1 MLIGAIA
8 RIGQAVVVGEL
19 IQYFSSH
26 ATSNTSSSKEGFIWA
41 AILVLCGLVTVF
53 EHHHVFFITWRKGL
67 QLKVAMVAAI
77 YAKATRLGAMG
88 SSSSVSSGQVVNL
101 AGNDADRF
109 LMACLFGPYL
119 WWGPAYTVGVLVAGI
134 MIIGPSFLAGFSLL
148 LIFVPLQFYLSYRF
162 ATLRSKVAHITDR
175 RITLVSQ
182 AVGGARVMKMSGWE
196 TQFEERIEKI
206 RQLESA
212 RIQKAN
218 RLRALNEAIYFTS
231 SIIMNVVIFV
241 VYVRI
246 QGGTL
251 TPRKVF
257 SCMALINVVQFELMK
272 HFALGVM
279 GVSECSVSV
288 SRIQD
293 FLRSPEI
300 VTPVLPAESTLI
312 SEKVQPI
319 ISLNGV
325 TCHWKLAASSQ
336 TASDVDRNTSNEDS
350 EASSSSDSE
359 TAIAISKVSLDLKRG
374 ELCCIIGSVGSGKS
388 ALILALAGEL
398 QCSKGE
404 IIRNYTSLAYAA
416 QDSWIM
422 DGTVRENITFG
433 LEFKEEWYNEVV
445 NACGLLQDFSQFH
458 NGDQTIV
465 GDRGVQCSGGQRAR
479 IGLARAL
486 YRDADIVL
494 LDDPLSAVDA
504 KVGRLLFYS
513 AIQELCVQR
522 GKCVVLATHQHQF
535 LGSSR
540 CVYMSRG
547 EIAFIGSY
555 ADCAAVSNG
564 TITKSLQATSSDRY
578 EDGSVLKSTTA
589 EEDNDDDSP
598 SICNGSPSE
607 TVENVDEKELEDKNA
622 HKEQKTTGLVSAKTY
637 LNYMK
642 AMGGVG
648 PVLVN
653 LILFLASQAS
663 ILIAILA
670 IGYWARMPFNQQTA
684 TSTIGVI
691 LGLGAIVALLAWI
704 RSVSGFYFT
713 IKASQRLHDNMLS
726 SVLRAKIEFFDT
738 NPVGRILNRFSGDI
752 GIIDDALPQTLF
764 DFFVCLFMVIGGI
777 ITAAVVMP
785 YVLIAFPP
793 VLYYFYSAR
802 VTFVTTSRELKRIEG
817 VARSPIFAMLG
828 EALQGIGTIRANQ
841 SIPFFCK
848 KFENVQNDH
857 TRAFWSFIAASR
869 WLGFRLDLIVWVML
883 TLVSFLSVFATY
895 GRWFEINPSL
905 LGLALL
911 LVIQLGALFQWCV
924 RQSAEVVTQMVSVER
939 VVDFSSLDSEA
950 ALITDEDKKHASWPH
965 QGNIE
970 IDSLTVRYRSGLPP
984 SLLGVNVLIETRQR
998 VGVVGRTGSGEAN
1011 CLFHFSRLCKNY
1023 FLDITSPFVFFFLS
1037 YFVV

>member
-1 MLIGAIA
+1 MFFGAIA

-19 IQYFSSH
+19 IQYFSSN
-26 ATSNTSSSKEGFIWA
+26 SKTSSASASSSPSKEGFLWA
-41 AILVLCGLVTVF
+41 SILVLCGLVTVF
-53 EHHHVFFITWRKGL
+53 EHHHVFFMTWRKGL
-67 QLKVAMVAAI
+67 QLKVSMVAAI
-77 YAKATRLGAMG
+77 YSKATRLGAIG
-88 SSSSVSSGQVVNL
+88 SSSNVSSGQVVNL
-101 AGNDADRF
+101 AGSDADRF

-119 WWGPAYTVGVLVAGI
+119 WWGPIYTIGVLILGI
-134 MIIGPSFLAGFSLL
+134 RIVGPSFLAGFSLL

-162 ATLRSKVAHITDR
+162 ATLRSKVARITDGR
-175 RITLVSQ
+175 VTLVSQ

-196 TQFEERIEKI
+196 TQFEERIETI
-206 RQLESA
+206 RSLESS

-218 RLRALNEAIYFTS
+218 RLRALNEAIYFVS

-251 TPRKVF
+251 TSRKAF

-288 SRIQD
+288 RRIQE
-293 FLRSPEI
+293 FLSHPEI
-300 VTPVLPAESTLI
+300 LTPVLQSPAAVAIDSQLENNK
-312 SEKVQPI
+312 EQPT
-319 ISLNGV
+319 ISLRGV
-325 TCHWKLAASSQ
+325 TCHWKLSPTASTSIDRTTSPNRDSESASS
-336 TASDVDRNTSNEDS
+336 TSDS
-350 EASSSSDSE
+350 EAV
-359 TAIAISKVSLDLKRG
+359 IAISNLSLDLRRG

-404 IIRNYTSLAYAA
+404 INRNYFSLAYAA

-422 DGTVRENITFG
+422 DGSVRENITFG
-433 LEFKEEWYNEVV
+433 LEYKEDWYNEVV
-445 NACGLLQDFSQFH
+445 TACGLLQDFTQFQ

-486 YRDADIVL
+486 YRDADVVL

-504 KVGRLLFYS
+504 KVGRVLFFS
-513 AIQELCVQR
+513 AIQGLCVQR

-547 EIAFIGSY
+547 EIAYVGSY
-555 ADCAAVSNG
+555 SDCAAVSNG
-564 TITKSLQATSSDRY
+564 TIAVKNSQVTPVTNTSDNSN
-578 EDGSVLKSTTA
+578 VLPCTVSPDDE
-589 EEDNDDDSP
+589 EEDETNESLSCDHRNNE
-598 SICNGSPSE
+598 NGNEVTINP
-607 TVENVDEKELEDKNA
+607 DEKGTDNKNVHVEKKA
-622 HKEQKTTGLVSAKTY
+622 TGTVSGMTY

-642 AMGGVG
+642 AMGGAA
-648 PVLVN
+648 PVMLN
-653 LILFLASQAS
+653 LALFTASQAS
-663 ILIAILA
+663 VLITILA
-670 IGYWARMPFNQQTA
+670 IGYWARMPFAQQTA
-684 TSTIGVI
+684 TTTIGVI
-691 LGLGAIVALLAWI
+691 LGLGGVVALLAWV
-704 RSVSGFYFT
+704 RSVCGFYFT
-713 IKASQRLHDNMLS
+713 IKASQRLHDNMLN

-738 NPVGRILNRFSGDI
+738 NPVGRVLNRFSGDI

-764 DFFVCLFMVIGGI
+764 DFFVCLFMVFGGI

-802 VTFVTTSRELKRIEG
+802 TTFVTTSRELKRIEG
-817 VARSPIFAMLG
+817 IARSPIFAMLG

-841 SIPFFCK
+841 SVPFFCK
-848 KFENVQNDH
+848 KFETVQDNH
-857 TRAFWSFIAASR
+857 TRAFWSFISASR
-869 WLGFRLDLIVWVML
+869 WLGFRLDLIVLFLL
-883 TLVSFLSVFATY
+883 TMVSFLSVFATY
-895 GRWFEINPSL
+895 GEWFEINPSL

-911 LVIQLGALFQWCV
+911 MVIQLGSLFQWCV

-939 VVDFSSLDSEA
+939 VLEFSSLESEA
-950 ALITDEDKKHASWPH
+950 ALITEDDKKHELWPEE
-965 QGNIE
+965 GNIDIE
-970 IDSLTVRYRSGLPP
+970 SLTVRYRSNLPP
-984 SLLGVNVLIETRQR
+984 SLREVSLMIKKGQR
-998 VGVVGRTGSGEAN
+998 VGVVGRTGSG
-1011 CLFHFSRLCKNY
+1011 
-1023 FLDITSPFVFFFLS
+1023 
-1037 YFVV
+1037 